1 MENKAALDFLMF
13 LSQETQGKKVFGEP
27 SVLPSYLPTDSPLA
41 FLIKVRLPFMK
52 TYSWAI
58 FVTNHSSLFRS
69 ALAMEKL

>member
-52 TYSWAI
+52 TYP
-58 FVTNHSSLFRS
+58 
-69 ALAMEKL
+69 